1 MWEPREYSEFRAIRV
16 SYQRIQRNWRYLLEE
31 KDDSKV
37 RPDLDQVRKCEFHA
51 IRVWVL

>member
-1 MWEPREYSEFRAIRV
+1 MREPREFNEFRAICA
-16 SYQRIQRNWRYLLEE
+16 SYRRIQRNLCYPLEE

-37 RPDLDQVRKCEFHA
+37 SPDLDQVRKCKFRA